1 MHELKHKSILK
12 LSNVGFWLYT
22 PVSILAYPVSVL
34 VINPKSSPGVLT
46 LAGIGI
52 TLGSYAFYVL
62 MEIVTKNLKRFAA
75 TLFFITIFATGAIRG
90 ALFYWVNDV
99 LDMTQPT
106 PLKERIIAST
116 ITTMLWLSAAN
127 IVINI
132 SRNFKREYQGTLN
145 QYLASQVAQATLS
158 IQNNQEMQ
166 EINKLQRDLS
176 ASLSDLMKAT
186 DTSTL
191 EKISERITFHIN
203 EQLRPLSRRIWIRS
217 LSEYP
222 VINYRSLIN
231 DSIFLLNFPNWL
243 FLLIMSALAILNNL
257 FLRGINESLWRTIT
271 YILPTYLGLR
281 IFKRIRIKR
290 VGLASNWIFLLSIS
304 FVPIYISEFV
314 ALSLGYKTNFLATGL
329 ITPIPIAVII
339 VLSLLD
345 LTNRDR
351 EFLLRLLEQSGDSIY
366 SQTSSGVNLNQRQ
379 IASYLHNS
387 FQSEL
392 LALSGQLAAA
402 AISNDK
408 EETSAVLQRVNA
420 VANRS
425 LADDLTKIN
434 EKPLGR
440 LKSVIESWGNLLDIE
455 ISIAE
460 DVLQTRLNSVA
471 FVQTVEEI
479 ASNAFRHD
487 KASKLK
493 VSADAGVIGTK
504 LIFQSNGTQPIT
516 KSKGM
521 GKLWLNQIS
530 LSPWTIEK
538 NSEGTLI
545 TLEI

>member
-1 MHELKHKSILK
+1 MKHKNILK
-12 LSNVGFWLYT
+12 ISSAGFWLYS

-34 VINPKSSPGVLT
+34 VVNPGSSPTVLT
-46 LAGIGI
+46 LTGLVITIGA
-52 TLGSYAFYVL
+52 YAFYAM
-62 MEIVTKNLKRFAA
+62 MEILSKNLKQYTA
-75 TLFFITIFATGAIRG
+75 TLFLVTVIATGSIRG
-90 ALFYWVNDV
+90 VLFYWANDF
-99 LDMTQPT
+99 LNMTQPT
-106 PLKERIIAST
+106 PLNERVIASM

-127 IVINI
+127 VVINI

-158 IQNNQEMQ
+158 IQNNQELL
-166 EINKLQRDLS
+166 EINKFQSDLS
-176 ASLSDLMKAT
+176 TSLSDLMQAT
-186 DTSTL
+186 DTSTF

-203 EQLRPLSRRIWIRS
+203 EQLRPLSRRIWVRS

-222 VINYRSLIN
+222 VINYRSLIK
-231 DSIFLLNFPNWL
+231 DSISLLNFPYWL
-243 FLLIMSALAILNNL
+243 FLAIMSALAILNNL

-271 YILPTYLGLR
+271 YILPSFLGLQ
-281 IFKRIRIKR
+281 IFSKLRGKF
-290 VGLASNWIFLLSIS
+290 VGLKINWIFLIAIS
-304 FVPIYISEFV
+304 FIPIYISEFV
-314 ALSLGYKTNFLATGL
+314 VLALGYETNFLATAL
-329 ITPIPIAVII
+329 ITPIPMTVII

-366 SQTSSGVNLNQRQ
+366 TQTSSGVNLNQRQ

-402 AISNDK
+402 AMSNDK
-408 EETSAVLQRVNA
+408 VETSAVLQRVNA

-425 LADDLTKIN
+425 LAEDLTKIN
-434 EKPLGR
+434 EKPLRR

-460 DVLQTRLNSVA
+460 DVLQTRLNSVV

-493 VSADAGVIGTK
+493 ITAEAGVIGTK

-545 TLEI
+545 TLEL